1 MMTFVK
7 EVQEIFFPKLYIQ
20 LIAKKALGLIILIR
34 RMGSD
39 RARAASGVIAR

>member
-20 LIAKKALGLIILIR
+20 LIAKKALGLISLKEWAQIR
-34 RMGSD
+34 QGQR
-39 RARAASGVIAR
+39 VE